1 MSAQDRFRFVAEAKP
16 PNDLADRR
24 AEGQKASP
32 TTDPRDLLASVASVP
47 LEAIPALLGN
57 LEQLKAALWAR
68 LNEPRSTQGGVS
80 GGEADEGHSYLKP
93 EEAARVLGVS
103 VRWLYRHH
111 RQLPFA
117 RKLSRKTL
125 RFSESGLRR
134 WQATRRV

>member
-24 AEGQKASP
+24 AEGRKASP

-47 LEAIPALLGN
+47 VEAIPALLGN

-68 LNEPRSTQGGVS
+68 LNEPRSRQTGDPR
-80 GGEADEGHSYLKP
+80 GESDGSRYLKP

-134 WQATRRV
+134 WQATRKA

>member
-1 MSAQDRFRFVAEAKP
+1 MSAQDRFRFVAEAGP
-16 PNDLADRR
+16 PNDLAEGA
-24 AEGQKASP
+24 AEGRKASP
-32 TTDPRDLLASVASVP
+32 AADPRDLLASVASVP

-68 LNEPRSTQGGVS
+68 LNEPRSTQSGVS
-80 GGEADEGHSYLKP
+80 RGEADESHFYLKP

-134 WQATRRV
+134 WQATRKA

>member
-1 MSAQDRFRFVAEAKP
+1 MSAQDRFRFVAEAGP
-16 PNDLADRR
+16 PKDLA
-24 AEGQKASP
+24 EGATEGRKASP
-32 TTDPRDLLASVASVP
+32 AADPRDLLASVASVP

-68 LNEPRSTQGGVS
+68 LNEPRSTQSGVS
-80 GGEADEGHSYLKP
+80 RGEADESHFYLKP

-134 WQATRRV
+134 WQATRKA

>member
-1 MSAQDRFRFVAEAKP
+1 MSAQDQFRFVAKARPPEDVADQAAEKREASSA
-16 PNDLADRR
+16 AD
-24 AEGQKASP
+24 P
-32 TTDPRDLLASVASVP
+32 CDLLVYVSSLP

-68 LNEPRSTQGGVS
+68 LNEPRSTEDGGPR
-80 GGEADEGHSYLKP
+80 GESEGSRYLKP

-103 VRWLYRHH
+103 VRWLYSHH

-134 WQATRRV
+134 WQATRKA